1 MERISH
7 LLAVIVLIGTVVLP
21 AGGIADAKEGKDR
34 QPDRAGA
41 CAIDI
46 TPEKLPVIVSGGF
59 LEGKSNKVR
68 DRLYARCLVLD
79 AGGVRVAIV
88 VVDNLM
94 MPRSLLDTAKA
105 KAAKTTGIRPER
117 MMISATHTHSA
128 PSVMGALGTGVD
140 VAYAKFLPGRI
151 AGSIERA
158 VANLAPARIGWGVV
172 QADKHTH
179 CRRWIRRPDR
189 MGTDPFGKKTVR
201 AMMHPGYRNTGY
213 VGPAGP
219 VDTGLSLLSV
229 QSPDGRPIA
238 VLANYSMHY
247 FGSPAVSADYFG
259 RFAAEFARLAKT
271 EKSKSPF
278 VAMMSQG
285 TSGDLHWMDYSRA
298 RQKVDIASY
307 SRQLAKI
314 AFDAYGKIEHHKSVP
329 LAMAEKKLKL
339 RRRTPDEARLKWAK
353 AIVAKMGDRK
363 PRNRPEVYA
372 REQIY
377 LRDDPVAELKLQAL
391 RIGDLGIVAIPC
403 EVFGIT
409 GLQIKARSP
418 LGTTFNLELTNGA
431 EGYIPPPAQHGLGGY
446 TTWPA
451 RSAGL
456 EVRAEPKIVE
466 AVLGLLEEVS
476 GKPARKY
483 AESPGP
489 YAKAVLASKP
499 VAFWRMGEFGGPRA
513 VDVSGRGNHGAPA
526 GRMAYWLKGPG
537 ASGFCGRNKTNRAV
551 QFAGGRL
558 GAVIK
563 ELGGSY
569 SVEMWFSNGMPPQAR
584 SVAGYLFSRGVDRAE
599 DAPGDHL
606 GIGGTHDAKA
616 TGRLIFFN
624 GNKLNETLIGTT
636 KLPLNTFN
644 HVVFVRKGR
653 QVTVYLNGNTTPD
666 ISGQAAPGWASS
678 VRQLFIGGRNDNF
691 ANFEGRIDE
700 VSIYDRS
707 LKPGEVARHYKAAV
721 AAESAGSAINDSTER
736 R

>member
-1 MERISH
+1 M
-7 LLAVIVLIGTVVLP
+7 IGTVVLST
-21 AGGIADAKEGKDR
+21 GGIADAKEGKDR
-34 QPDRAGA
+34 KPVRAGA
-41 CAIDI
+41 CAVDI
-46 TPEKLPVIVSGGF
+46 TPEKLPAIVSGGF

-79 AGGVRVAIV
+79 AGGAPVAIV

-105 KAAKTTGIRPER
+105 QAAKATGIRPER

-128 PSVMGALGTGVD
+128 PSVMGALGTGTD

-151 AGSIERA
+151 VKGIERA
-158 VANLAPARIGWGVV
+158 AANLAPARIGWGVV

-201 AMMHPGYRNTGY
+201 AMMHPGYRNAAY

-229 QSPDGRPIA
+229 QSPQGRPIA
-238 VLANYSMHY
+238 LLANYSMHY

-271 EKSKSPF
+271 ENSAPPF

-298 RQKVDIASY
+298 RKKIDIATY

-314 AFDAYGKIEHHKSVP
+314 AFDAYGKIEHHKSVS

-339 RRRTPDEARLKWAK
+339 RRRTPDAARIEWAK
-353 AIVAKMGDRK
+353 AIVAKMGNRK
-363 PRNRPEVYA
+363 PRNVREVYA

-377 LRDDPVAELKLQAL
+377 LRDDPVAEMKLQAL

-418 LGTTFNLELTNGA
+418 LGTTFNLELANGA
-431 EGYIPPPAQHGLGGY
+431 EGYIPPPAQHALGGY

-456 EVRAEPKIVE
+456 EVQAEPKIVE

-483 AESPGP
+483 AEFPGP
-489 YAKAVLASKP
+489 YARAVLASKP
-499 VAFWRMGEFGGPRA
+499 AAFWRMGEFGGSRA
-513 VDVSGRGNHGAPA
+513 VDVSGSGNNGKFG
-526 GRMAYWLKGPG
+526 GRVAYWLKGPG
-537 ASGFCGRNKTNRAV
+537 APGFCGRNKINRAV

-584 SVAGYLFSRGVDRAE
+584 SVAGYLFSRGIDRAE
-599 DAPGDHL
+599 DAQGDHL

-624 GNKLNETLIGTT
+624 GDKLKEILIGTT
-636 KLPLNTFN
+636 ELPLNTFN
-644 HVVFVRKGR
+644 HAVLVREGR
-653 QVTVYLNGNTTPD
+653 QVAVYLNGNTTPE
-666 ISGQAAPGWASS
+666 ISGQAAPGCPSS
-678 VRQLFIGGRNDNF
+678 AGQVFIGGRNDNF
-691 ANFEGRIDE
+691 ANFEGKIDE
-700 VSIYDRS
+700 VSIYARA
-707 LKPGEVARHYKAAV
+707 LKPGEVTRHYQAAV
-721 AAESAGSAINDSTER
+721 AAESAGSAVNDSAER